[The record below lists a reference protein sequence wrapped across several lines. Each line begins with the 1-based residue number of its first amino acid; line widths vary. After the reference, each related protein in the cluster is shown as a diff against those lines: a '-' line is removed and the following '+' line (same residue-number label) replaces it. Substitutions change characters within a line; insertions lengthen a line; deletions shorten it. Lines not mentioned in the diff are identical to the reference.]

1 MSEVEQ
7 PLEKPTRRKA
17 SKEVRRGQLIEAT
30 ITSIATRGFAATTM
44 ADVADGAGLSR
55 GIVNFHFESKEKL
68 LAETLR
74 FMSAAYEANWREALE
89 TAAPG
94 PAQKLWALVK
104 SDFDRKVCNQR
115 YIAAWFAL
123 RVEAQSRPTYKRIS
137 RRPDDAFL
145 GAIAGLCEALIADG
159 GYDADA
165 DMLAAGLDAMLEG
178 MWLAILMDTDRVSR
192 RRGFAS
198 VGQHLAC
205 IFPKHFTA
213 DGPIRTEAP

>member
-1 MSEVEQ
+1 MTGIDQ
-7 PLEKPTRRKA
+7 KTDKPARRKA

-30 ITSIATRGFAATTM
+30 ITSIAARGFAATTM

-74 FMSAAYEANWREALE
+74 FMSAAYEANWREALR

-104 SDFDRKVCNQR
+104 SDFDRSVCNQR
-115 YIAAWFAL
+115 TIAAWFAL
-123 RVEAQSRPTYKRIS
+123 RVEAQSRPTYRRIS

-145 GAIAGLCEALIADG
+145 GAIVDLCRDLIADG

-165 DMLAAGLDAMLEG
+165 GKLAAGLDAMLEG
-178 MWLAILMDTDRVSR
+178 MWLSILMDPDRMSR
-192 RRGFAS
+192 RRGLAS
-198 VGQHLAC
+198 VSQYLTC
-205 IFPKHFTA
+205 VFPRHFSNE
-213 DGPIRTEAP
+213 GPLDTN